1 MGTAFYRGADCCL
14 LVYDVTNSQSYEN
27 ISNWK
32 NSFLGKSMVNSPES
46 FPFMVVGN
54 KVDLE
59 KERQVST
66 EQGKR
71 ACYENGEMLFIE
83 ASARTNINVE

>member
-1 MGTAFYRGADCCL
+1 M
-14 LVYDVTNSQSYEN
+14 YDVTNMQSFEN
-27 ISNWK
+27 VVSWK

-54 KVDLE
+54 KVDLVN
-59 KERQVST
+59 ERQVST

-71 ACYENGEMLFIE
+71 VCNDNGEMLFI
-83 ASARTNINVE
+83 